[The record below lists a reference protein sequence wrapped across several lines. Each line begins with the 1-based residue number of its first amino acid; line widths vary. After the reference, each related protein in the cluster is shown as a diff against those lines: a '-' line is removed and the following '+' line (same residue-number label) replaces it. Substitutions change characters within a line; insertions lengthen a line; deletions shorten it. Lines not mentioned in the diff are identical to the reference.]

1 MSKAKYRILII
12 DDNPFPTRECCFVLI
27 NKFCKR
33 LNISE
38 EDQSV
43 LLNKLYGIY
52 KWGYDELIAQFPDT
66 RGKNEMFVFGSQLE
80 LTIYNY
86 DATKYP
92 KENQVTIVE
101 LIRKRE
107 INIIWTDK
115 GHSDFFIEEEK
126 MYEIKNDKKS
136 DAIKLYDN
144 DEIVQSLISNGVK
157 QIALYSFNPKL
168 TYRDLEYIRK
178 EKIQDKFGEKINLEN
193 VYVLETSP
201 ILNLYD
207 KGSLSA
213 GDEMNNFLGD
223 ISAYKYYGKLLGN
236 ILFDLFLQ
244 VPEVKQ
250 GLTNDEKRYNF
261 FKVENR
267 DFLRYYKL
275 LNSDYYDFNTNYPTS
290 LNNSD
295 ILYKLSGFKIGLLSF
310 HGNILGKEEYLID
323 VPYKE
328 YYQTYDY
335 QLELIFNNH
344 EKIGDLI
351 TTNREDEIHQSERW
365 LYFKYQKLN
374 EFEFQYDYRLHP
386 NLNRKDH
393 LVELYLPL
401 LHTGIFYE
409 PNFYDT
415 DIAKI
420 KFHRVSKGVFDTQ
433 KECIEVI
440 YLFRNE
446 EFDGIKGISHLA
458 FWRKN
463 CDNISLIRS
472 DIELFAEISWETIYR
487 LIEAKF
493 EATLVD
499 LLQKESIN
507 QATRAAISQVMA
519 RNTSH
524 NIGAHVMNKLIGEF
538 DYDKLFRYTY
548 DSTRFSELYK
558 QTVTKWNK
566 EREKLG
572 KVNLTPEEE
581 NQKILLD
588 QISIFNNYV
597 KCRMDY
603 LADISF
609 GTPLMQTNKYVYG
622 ELFTEFD
629 KVRLLLEHI
638 SGLDDFKFKIEFKR
652 NGKKIQKDEKG
663 NICNDLLVAI
673 PNDILG
679 TQAFYNILENIIR
692 NTAKHSN
699 KETLGDKPVVV
710 FTVNFIDD
718 IEESEEHKHA
728 VNRDEIKNV
737 LTEFIAVEVY
747 DNIPV
752 VGDERELTK
761 EEKDEYWD
769 KMKKRDKDRFASKID
784 ALIFNQNSKLNDD
797 ILSKENKIRSYSLGL
812 VEMDASAAYL
822 RKRPVEYINHKSYDI
837 HYDEWWSRDT
847 EVNEGDKEKRGTNCR
862 HFLKAFKKTVKINDE
877 KGNGE
882 ENYLGYRF
890 FLHRPAMVLVVT
902 TEFENDKEKKNKL
915 QQEGI
920 WVITPQKVE
929 QDLKSGKAYPHEFVM
944 HTDLK
949 GYKTKIKNNEKEEEV
964 ELLKYFKTSL
974 PLRVLEATKN
984 ELNDLFDKQESTA
997 EIQCDDKK
1005 IIVKKKILDT
1015 WEEFCWKIWNE
1026 HNMNLDFS
1034 GDVVLPKK
1042 REKYSEFYDHKYGD
1056 NIEIIKETYFYAD
1069 ALSTNGQKKLPK
1081 FKGSIREYKKQALRC
1096 NPISTTKFQVG
1107 ESIYSR
1113 VLVIDERI
1121 QENCKKVLD
1130 GNVLVGTLYK
1140 MTSIIIPESSQIN
1153 LSAITMTPTLSKKI
1167 RAFIRKYAITE
1178 KFANQVEK
1186 LNPDIDFILIHYSIL
1201 ERMFNSDKGLI
1212 ENYLKCLGE
1221 KNNIVVTSGRGEP
1234 DGLPREVRF
1243 INLSSV
1249 IHGLIESRSKY
1260 FTNYILHQSRKSSK
1274 LKN

>member
-1 MSKAKYRILII
+1 MSKPTHRILII
-12 DDNPFPTRECCFVLI
+12 DDNPFPTRECCCVLI
-27 NKFCKR
+27 NKFCER

-38 EDQSV
+38 KDRTIQ
-43 LLNKLYGIY
+43 LNKLFAFYYSNYEDLITNYSNIKGN
-52 KWGYDELIAQFPDT
+52 DET
-66 RGKNEMFVFGSQLE
+66 FVFGNQVH

-86 DATKYP
+86 NPLESPTW
-92 KENQVTIVE
+92 NQRNI
-101 LIRKRE
+101 IKIIKDKK
-107 INIIWTDK
+107 INIFWTDK
-115 GHSDFFIEEEK
+115 GHSNFKILNGK
-126 MYEIKNDKKS
+126 MYEVRHRNNTDALSLYENKKLVNSLVSEGIKQ
-136 DAIKLYDN
+136 
-144 DEIVQSLISNGVK
+144 V
-157 QIALYSFNPKL
+157 ALYSFNPKL
-168 TYRDLEYIRK
+168 TYRELDYIRK
-178 EKIQDKFGEKINLEN
+178 EKIKNKFGDKINIEN

-207 KGSLSA
+207 KGFLSS
-213 GDEMNNFLGD
+213 GNEKDNFLGD

-275 LNSDYYDFNTNYPTS
+275 LNSDYYDFITNYPAKAGMTY
-290 LNNSD
+290 
-295 ILYKLSGFKIGLLSF
+295 ILSKLSGFRLGLVSF
-310 HGNILGKEEYLID
+310 HGNIFGKEEYLID

-328 YYQTYDY
+328 YYQAYDY
-335 QLELIFNNH
+335 RLELNFNNQ

-351 TTNREDEIHQSERW
+351 ATNKEDEIHHSERW
-365 LYFKYQKLN
+365 LYFKYQKLS

-386 NLNRKDH
+386 KLNKKDH

-409 PNFYDT
+409 PNFYET
-415 DIAKI
+415 DITKI
-420 KFHRVSKGVFDTQ
+420 KFHRVSKDVFDSK

-446 EFDGIKGISHLA
+446 EFDGIKGISNLA
-458 FWRKN
+458 FWRKK
-463 CDNISLIRS
+463 CDNINLIRS
-472 DIELFAEISWETIYR
+472 DIELFTEISWETVYR

-524 NIGAHVMNKLIGEF
+524 NIGAHVMNKLTNPAFLEKF
-538 DYDKLFRYTY
+538 CSYANCLN
-548 DSTRFSELYK
+548 SYK
-558 QTVTKWNK
+558 
-566 EREKLG
+566 
-572 KVNLTPEEE
+572 PETDFE
-581 NQKILLD
+581 NSNVENHKPFNQLA
-588 QISIFNNYV
+588 IFNNYV

-609 GTPLMQTNKYVYG
+609 GIPLMQTNKYVYG

-638 SGLDDFKFKIEFKR
+638 SGLGNFPYKIEFKR
-652 NGKKIQKDEKG
+652 NGKVFQKDEKG
-663 NICNDLLVAI
+663 NILDDLLVAI

-699 KETLGDKPVVV
+699 KETLGDKQPVV

-718 IEESEEHKHA
+718 IEKSVEHNKA
-728 VNRDEIKNV
+728 INRDEIKNI
-737 LTEFIAVEVY
+737 LTEFIAVEVN

-784 ALIFNQNSKLNDD
+784 ALVFNQNSKLNDD

-837 HYDEWWSRDT
+837 QYDEWWSRDT
-847 EVNEGDKEKRGTNCR
+847 EVNEGDREKRGTNCR
-862 HFLKAFKKTVKINDE
+862 HFLKAFKKTEEVTDKYGIKQKE
-877 KGNGE
+877 K
-882 ENYLGYRF
+882 NYLGYRF
-890 FLHRPAMVLVVT
+890 FLHRPAVVLVVT
-902 TEFENDKEKKNKL
+902 NELENDKIKRDKL
-915 QQEGI
+915 QKEGI
-920 WVITPQKVE
+920 WVITPQKFE

-949 GYKTKIKNNEKEEEV
+949 GYKIKIKYNEKEEV
-964 ELLKYFKTSL
+964 IELLKYFKTSL
-974 PLRVLEATKN
+974 TLRVLEVTKDQ
-984 ELNDLFDKQESTA
+984 LNSLFYTQDGAA
-997 EIQCDDKK
+997 EIQCNDKR
-1005 IIVKKKILDT
+1005 ITVKKRTLDI
-1015 WEEFCWKIWNE
+1015 WEEFCWKKWQEE
-1026 HNMNLDFS
+1026 HMRLEYESNGM
-1034 GDVVLPKK
+1034 PKK
-1042 REKYSEFYDHKYGD
+1042 DNKASDFYDHKLPT
-1056 NIEIIKETYFYAD
+1056 NRKLIESEYFYAD
-1069 ALSTNGQKKLPK
+1069 ALSSNAQKKLPLLNGK
-1081 FKGSIREYKKQALRC
+1081 IADYYSSVLRV
-1096 NPISTTKFQVG
+1096 NPAVKLQVG
-1107 ESIYSR
+1107 ESVCSR
-1113 VLVIDERI
+1113 ILVIDERI
-1121 QENCKKVLD
+1121 QENGRKIHQD
-1130 GNVLVGTLYK
+1130 IFPISFLYK
-1140 MTSIIIPESSQIN
+1140 MTGIIVPENTQVN
-1153 LSAITMTPTLSKKI
+1153 LSANTMTPTLVKRIKV
-1167 RAFIRKYAITE
+1167 FIRQYAVACNAKKVGKKE
-1178 KFANQVEK
+1178 FDK
-1186 LNPDIDFILIHYSIL
+1186 LNSDFDFILIHYSIL
-1201 ERMFNSDKGLI
+1201 ERIFNSDKNDI
-1212 ENYLKCLGE
+1212 IMFLKDLGTT
-1221 KNNIVVTSGRGEP
+1221 NNVIITSGRGEP

-1249 IHGLIESRSKY
+1249 IHALVETRSKY
-1260 FTNYILHQSRKSSK
+1260 FINYILHQSRNSSK
-1274 LKN
+1274 LKK